1 MFWRGRQERVGE
13 EAKGEGRGEPQ
24 SRRASVRELG
34 LQNQKVRGDLEERVP
49 KGAGMVEEKRV
60 TPCTPDSPHL
70 GTALHRVENKD
81 RSAHHGGDLW
91 LEGARV

>member
-24 SRRASVRELG
+24 PRRASVRELG

-49 KGAGMVEEKRV
+49 KGAEMVEERREALPV
-60 TPCTPDSPHL
+60 PLTLHTWEQLSIVL
-70 GTALHRVENKD
+70 RTRTAVPIAAEI
-81 RSAHHGGDLW
+81 SG
-91 LEGARV
+91 